1 MTLLKVPIK
10 QKYVSC
16 IMFEEKHVSP
26 SFFDRQRSNL
36 LEALNKR
43 VYETVCWIYHVGKI
57 KSPCFFK
64 TWVIIMTLLKV
75 LIKQKYAS
83 FIMFEEK
90 RVPPSFFDGQRSNL
104 LKAPNKRAYGSGC
117 WIYCVE
123 KIKSP
128 CFLKTRI
135 YHIGNCRTHG

>member
-1 MTLLKVPIK
+1 
-10 QKYVSC
+10 
-16 IMFEEKHVSP
+16 
-26 SFFDRQRSNL
+26 
-36 LEALNKR
+36 
-43 VYETVCWIYHVGKI
+43 
-57 KSPCFFK
+57 
-64 TWVIIMTLLKV
+64 MTLLKV